1 MHVTPPST
9 APSPL
14 PLMELATSFWAF
26 KTLAAAYELDLFTR
40 LARTDGTSVEELAQE
55 LQVAERPAEMLLIG
69 CTSLGLLDKHAGRY
83 ANSAMSEEYLVR
95 GKPQHFGGLIT
106 MFDRRLYAGWDKLTQ
121 AILTNRPTTWDPD
134 RERSLFESA
143 DPEMLETFWEAMH
156 AMSGFTA
163 RAMGDALDLS
173 EFSSLLDIGSGSA
186 AFDIE
191 LCGLY
196 PGLRATAYDLA
207 FVNEIASRNVGA
219 ADLAERID
227 TRDGDF
233 FAEPMP
239 PGHDLHLFSM
249 VMHDWDE
256 ARDRE
261 LLRRSHAALADGG
274 MVVICELLIDDDKT
288 GPPSAAL
295 MSLNKLI
302 ETEGR
307 NYTSAEYCEWLSD
320 EGFVEPQVIRFEAPG
335 ANGVVT
341 ARKAR

>member
-1 MHVTPPST
+1 
-9 APSPL
+9 
-14 PLMELATSFWAF
+14 MELATSFWSF
-26 KTLAAAYELDLFTR
+26 KTLATAYELDLFTR
-40 LARTDGTSVEELAQE
+40 LSGTGGITAQGLARELRI
-55 LQVAERPAEMLLIG
+55 AERPAEMLLTG
-69 CTSLGLLDKHAGRY
+69 CASLGLLDKHDDRY
-83 ANSAMSEEYLVR
+83 VNSAMSDEFLVR

-121 AILTNRPTTWDPD
+121 AIHTNRPTTWDPD

-156 AMSGFTA
+156 AMSRFTA
-163 RAMGDALDLS
+163 RALGDALDLS
-173 EFSSLLDIGSGSA
+173 AFASLLDIGSGSA

-191 LCGLY
+191 LCRRY
-196 PGLRATAYDLA
+196 PELRATAYDLG
-207 FVNEIASRNVGA
+207 FVNEIAMRNIVA
-219 ADLAERID
+219 AGSADRVV

-233 FAEPMP
+233 FDEKLP

-256 ARDRE
+256 TRDRE
-261 LLRRSHAALADGG
+261 LLRKSYAALANGG
-274 MVVICELLIDDDKT
+274 MVMICELLVDDDKA

-307 NYTSAEYCEWLSD
+307 NYTAGEYVDWLS
-320 EGFVEPQVIRFEAPG
+320 EVGFVEPQVIRFESPG

-341 ARKAR
+341 ARKAE